1 MFTQN
6 LHAHGQFDDGKS
18 TLEEMLLASKAAG
31 LKSIGFSVHSPLPY
45 GSVWAC
51 PHARLTEYIA
61 EVRRLQE
68 KYAGSMEVFLGIEWD
83 VLSQDIDLSPFDYA
97 IGSVHHLPMA
107 MNLPDNCP
115 PELAAQFAVDYP
127 SVDES
132 GDATARCLK
141 GHFDGNTDAYA
152 IAYFAEVKRVTEQPK
167 AQIVGHFDLLTKF
180 DEERRFFTPPTKAYM
195 DAALDAMETL
205 VGAGKIFEVNTGAI
219 SRGYRSEPYPSRE
232 LLCALREL
240 GGKVTISADT
250 HHVSSVACAFEQAER
265 INRECGFAEIWRL
278 VRVNGK
284 PVFVPEK
291 L

>member
-31 LKSIGFSVHSPLPY
+31 LKSLGFSVHCPLPY

-51 PHARLTEYIA
+51 AHESLPAYIA

-68 KYAGSMEVFLGIEWD
+68 KYAGKMELFLGVEWD
-83 VLSQDIDLSPFDYA
+83 VIADDFDLSPFDYA
-97 IGSVHHLPMA
+97 IGSVHHLP
-107 MNLPDNCP
+107 LPMKLPENCP
-115 PELAAQFAVDYP
+115 PELAKMFPVDYP

-132 GDATARCLK
+132 ADATARCLS
-141 GHFDGNTDAYA
+141 GHFGGDTDAYA
-152 IAYFAEVKRVTEQPK
+152 KAYFAEVKKVAGNDK
-167 AQIVGHFDLLTKF
+167 ARIVGHFDLLTKF
-180 DEERRFFTPPTKAYM
+180 DEERRFFTPPTKAYT
-195 DAALDAMETL
+195 DAALDAMDTL
-205 VGAGKIFEVNTGAI
+205 VKADKIFEINTGAI

-232 LLCALREL
+232 LLCALREM

-250 HHVSSVACAFEQAER
+250 HHVSSVTCAFEQAEK
-265 INRECGFAEIWRL
+265 IARECGFTQVWKLARMD
-278 VRVNGK
+278 GK
-284 PVFVPEK
+284 PVFVSEQ

>member
-31 LKSIGFSVHSPLPY
+31 LTSLGFSVHCPLPY

-51 PHARLTEYIA
+51 AQENLPAYIA

-68 KYAGSMEVFLGIEWD
+68 KYAGQIELFLGVEWD
-83 VLSQDIDLSPFDYA
+83 VIADDFDLSPFDYA

-107 MNLPDNCP
+107 MKLPDNCP
-115 PELAAQFAVDYP
+115 PELAKAFAVDYP

-132 GDATARCLK
+132 ADATARCLN
-141 GHFDGNTDAYA
+141 GHFGGDTDAYA
-152 IAYFAEVKRVTEQPK
+152 KAYFSEVKKIAAKEG

-180 DEERRFFTPPTKAYM
+180 DEQRRFFTPPTKVYI

-205 VGAGKIFEVNTGAI
+205 VKAGKIFEINTGAI
-219 SRGYRSEPYPSRE
+219 SRGYRSEPYPSRK
-232 LLCALREL
+232 LLCALRDI

-250 HHVSSVACAFEQAER
+250 HHISSVACAFNQAEKAAQ
-265 INRECGFAEIWRL
+265 ECGFREVWKLA
-278 VRVNGK
+278 RVNGK
-284 PVFVPEK
+284 PEFIPEK

>member
-31 LKSIGFSVHSPLPY
+31 VKSIGFSVHSPLPY

-51 PHARLTEYIA
+51 PETRLSEYIA
-61 EVRRLQE
+61 EVRRLE
-68 KYAGSMEVFLGIEWD
+68 KKYAGIIEVFLGLEWD
-83 VLSQDIDLSPFDYA
+83 VIAQDVDLSPFDYA
-97 IGSVHHLPMA
+97 IGSVHHLPLSMR
-107 MNLPDNCP
+107 LPENCP
-115 PELAAQFAVDYP
+115 TELARMFAVDYP

-132 GDATARCLK
+132 ADAMARCLA
-141 GHFDGNTDAYA
+141 GHFDGDADAYA
-152 IAYFAEVKRVTEQPK
+152 RAYFAEVKKVAAQDK
-167 AQIVGHFDLLTKF
+167 ARIVGHFDLLTKF
-180 DEERRFFTPPTKAYM
+180 DEERRFFTPPTKAYT

-205 VGAGKIFEVNTGAI
+205 VRADKIFEVNTGAI

-232 LLCALREL
+232 LLCALREM

-250 HHVSSVACAFEQAER
+250 HHVSSVTCAFDQAEQTIR
-265 INRECGFAEIWRL
+265 SSGFAEIWRL
-278 VRVNGK
+278 ARVDGK
-284 PVFVPEK
+284 PEFVAET

>member
-31 LKSIGFSVHSPLPY
+31 LKSLGFSVHCPLPY

-51 PHARLTEYIA
+51 AHDSLPAYIA

-68 KYAGSMEVFLGIEWD
+68 KYAGKMELFLGVEWD
-83 VLSQDIDLSPFDYA
+83 VIADDFDLSPFDYA
-97 IGSVHHLPMA
+97 IGSVHHLPLPMK
-107 MNLPDNCP
+107 LPDNCP
-115 PELAAQFAVDYP
+115 PELAKAFAVDYP

-132 GDATARCLK
+132 ADATARCLS
-141 GHFDGNTDAYA
+141 GHFGGDTDAYA
-152 IAYFAEVKRVTEQPK
+152 KAYFAEVKKVAAK
-167 AQIVGHFDLLTKF
+167 ADAQIVGHFDLLTKF
-180 DEERRFFTPPTKAYM
+180 DEERCFFTPPTKAYT
-195 DAALDAMETL
+195 DAALDAMDTL
-205 VGAGKIFEVNTGAI
+205 VKADKIFEINTGAI

-232 LLCALREL
+232 LLCALREM

-250 HHVSSVACAFEQAER
+250 HHVSSVTCAFEQAEK
-265 INRECGFAEIWRL
+265 IARECGFTQVWKLA
-278 VRVNGK
+278 RVDGK
-284 PVFVPEK
+284 PVFVSEQ